1 MLLRAR
7 SHLDEVLAECSR
19 VRVNSDLIANAT
31 GRGGAEDV
39 AYVIELRLLHSGP
52 LTPRGACSIS
62 LQGCGR
68 DGSLL
73 EPCHESFEVAPS
85 RRESCWFRMC
95 DLPQAFTLTIIASH
109 TCSPRHAA

>member
-52 LTPRGACSIS
+52 LTPTPLHVQGTTTSSVRGPSEAS
-62 LQGCGR
+62 LR
-68 DGSLL
+68 S
-73 EPCHESFEVAPS
+73 
-85 RRESCWFRMC
+85 
-95 DLPQAFTLTIIASH
+95 
-109 TCSPRHAA
+109 